1 MSAGFKYDLAPPI
14 EQEERYDV
22 QTSIRR
28 RGSFKLD
35 TQNLVVGSFL
45 PGFTP
50 ICADLKNKFSYAVI
64 NVRVVEAYTTDG
76 KALSIKVAK
85 NSLAYVGMF
94 VGSGTKGAEVTAI
107 DKTNKKYD
115 VLTIKAAFG
124 ENIAKDAVLFNAV
137 AVDGLNQKHVANS
150 ALFNRTKV
158 EDGITLVSLLR
169 TAAEVEPSKLVMP
182 FSENDKA
189 NMRDGLNLTSKEVGY
204 VFNDSNIKV
213 KAEKIW
219 LYFSAIYT

>member
-1 MSAGFKYDLAPPI
+1 MSAGFKYDLVPLV

-22 QTSIRR
+22 QTGIRR
-28 RGSFKLD
+28 RGPFKLD

-45 PGFTP
+45 PVFTP
-50 ICADLKNKFSYAVI
+50 ICADLKNKFAYAVI
-64 NVRVVEAYTTDG
+64 NVRVVEAYTTG
-76 KALSIKVAK
+76 AEAYTTGAEALSIKVAK

-94 VGSGTKGAEVTAI
+94 VGSGTKGAEVAAI
-107 DKTNKKYD
+107 DKSNANYD

-124 ENIAKDAVLFNAV
+124 ENIAKDTVLFNAV
-137 AVDGLNQKHVANS
+137 AVDGLKQKYVANS

-169 TAAEVEPSKLVMP
+169 TAAEIEPSKLAMP

-189 NMRDGLNLTSKEVGY
+189 NMKGWFE
-204 VFNDSNIKV
+204 FN
-213 KAEKIW
+213 E
-219 LYFSAIYT
+219 

>member
-1 MSAGFKYDLAPPI
+1 MSAGFKYDLVPPV

-22 QTSIRR
+22 QTGIRR
-28 RGSFKLD
+28 RGPFKLD

-50 ICADLKNKFSYAVI
+50 ICADLKNKFAYAVI
-64 NVRVVEAYTTDG
+64 NVRVAEAYTTG
-76 KALSIKVAK
+76 GEALSIKVAK

-94 VGSGTKGAEVTAI
+94 VGNGKKGAEVTAI
-107 DKTNKKYD
+107 DKSNANYD
-115 VLTIKAAFG
+115 
-124 ENIAKDAVLFNAV
+124 VLFNAV
-137 AVDGLNQKHVANS
+137 AVDGLKQKHVANS

-169 TAAEVEPSKLVMP
+169 TAAEIEPSKLVMP

-189 NMRDGLNLTSKEVGY
+189 NMKGWFE
-204 VFNDSNIKV
+204 FN
-213 KAEKIW
+213 E
-219 LYFSAIYT
+219 

>member
-1 MSAGFKYDLAPPI
+1 MSAGFKYDLVPPV

-22 QTSIRR
+22 QTGIRR
-28 RGSFKLD
+28 RGPFKLD

-50 ICADLKNKFSYAVI
+50 ICADLKNKFAYAVI
-64 NVRVVEAYTTDG
+64 NVRVAEAYTTG
-76 KALSIKVAK
+76 GEALSIKVAK

-94 VGSGTKGAEVTAI
+94 VGNGKKGAEVTAI
-107 DKTNKKYD
+107 DKS
-115 VLTIKAAFG
+115 IKAAFG

-137 AVDGLNQKHVANS
+137 AVDGLKQKHVANS

-169 TAAEVEPSKLVMP
+169 TAAEIEPSKLVMP

-189 NMRDGLNLTSKEVGY
+189 NMIC
-204 VFNDSNIKV
+204 F
-213 KAEKIW
+213 
-219 LYFSAIYT
+219 

>member
-1 MSAGFKYDLAPPI
+1 MSAGFKYDLVPPV

-22 QTSIRR
+22 QTGIRR
-28 RGSFKLD
+28 RGPFKLD

-45 PGFTP
+45 PVFTP
-50 ICADLKNKFSYAVI
+50 FLGDLKNKFSYAVI
-64 NVRVVEAYTTDG
+64 NVRVVEAYTTG
-76 KALSIKVAK
+76 EEALSIKVAK

-94 VGSGTKGAEVTAI
+94 VGSGTKGAEVAAI
-107 DKTNKKYD
+107 DKSNANYD

-124 ENIAKDAVLFNAV
+124 ENIAKDTVLFNAV
-137 AVDGLNQKHVANS
+137 AVDGLKQKYVANS

-169 TAAEVEPSKLVMP
+169 TAAEIEPSKLAMP

-189 NMRDGLNLTSKEVGY
+189 NMKGWFE
-204 VFNDSNIKV
+204 FN
-213 KAEKIW
+213 E
-219 LYFSAIYT
+219 